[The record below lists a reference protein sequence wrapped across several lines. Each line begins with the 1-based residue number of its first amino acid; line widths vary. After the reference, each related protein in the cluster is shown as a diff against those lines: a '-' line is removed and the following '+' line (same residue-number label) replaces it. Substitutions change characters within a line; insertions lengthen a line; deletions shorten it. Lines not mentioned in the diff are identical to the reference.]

1 MSDIKLVH
9 GEIEATEKKAT
20 EFGWRQATLGIGVFF
35 LVVSL
40 FMSAGAKGS
49 LGRLPAY
56 VACLGIVLLAVPMVA
71 GVIDRLSSKKG
82 GGKGT
87 AAGSRS

>member
-1 MSDIKLVH
+1 MSDIKLTH
-9 GEIEATEKKAT
+9 GESEATEKKAP
-20 EFGWRQATLGIGVFF
+20 EIGWRQTTLGAGVFL

-40 FMSAGAKGS
+40 FVSAGAKGS

-56 VACLGIVLLAVPMVA
+56 VACLGIVLVAVPIVA
-71 GVIDRLSSKKG
+71 GVLDRLFAKIS

-87 AAGSRS
+87 VAGSRP

>member
-1 MSDIKLVH
+1 MSDIKLTH
-9 GEIEATEKKAT
+9 GEIEATEKKAP
-20 EFGWRQATLGIGVFF
+20 EFGWRQATLGVGVFL

-71 GVIDRLSSKKG
+71 GVMDRLSSKKG
-82 GGKGT
+82 NRKAPST
-87 AAGSRS
+87 GSRS